1 MNLRRVLDHPG
12 PFATVHLDA
21 SHDTENAARELE
33 LRWRAARAE
42 LAAEGAGADLLAA
55 LDEAVRTTSPAVGKA
70 GWLLVAAGED
80 VLVNRLLPDPPPTP
94 VTRFGPLPYL
104 VPLVER
110 DAGRIPYVAA
120 LVNKVGADVRVVDA
134 DGVVRTEHT
143 TEGSDHPVHKVRGGG
158 WSHLHIQHNVEE
170 TVQRN
175 ARLVAQELAALVDDV
190 HARLLAVAGEDP
202 VVASVI
208 DELPPRCR
216 AIVAEVLGRREADD
230 EFDRA
235 LADLVAERARAE
247 HDTLV
252 ERFRDELATDDG
264 LAVQGLRDTVAALRE
279 HNASA
284 VVLGDLADTTLWY
297 STEPRSLAMTS
308 SELTAVGAENP
319 TQARADEVLPDF
331 CLRVGAECVRVG
343 AEMIRT
349 HEPLVGVLLRHA

>member
-21 SHDTENAARELE
+21 SHDTENAAHELE
-33 LRWRAARAE
+33 LRWRAAREE
-42 LAAEGAGADLLAA
+42 LAAEGAGADVLAA
-55 LDEAVRTTSPAVGKA
+55 LDEAVRSTTPAVGKA

-104 VPLVER
+104 VPLVGR
-110 DAGRIPYVAA
+110 DAGQVPYVAA

-143 TEGSDHPVHKVRGGG
+143 TEGSDHPVHKVRAGG

-175 ARLVAQELAALVDDV
+175 VRLVVQELAALVDDV
-190 HARLLAVAGEDP
+190 HARLLAIAGEP
-202 VVASVI
+202 QVVAAIVA
-208 DELPPRCR
+208 ELPPRCG
-216 AIVAEVLGRREADD
+216 AIVAEVPGRREADD
-230 EFDRA
+230 EFDRVV
-235 LADLVAERARAE
+235 ADLAAERARAE

-279 HNASA
+279 HNATA

-297 STEPRSLAMTS
+297 STEPRSVALTS
-308 SELTAVGAENP
+308 TELTAVGAENP
-319 TQARADEVLPDF
+319 TEARADEVLPDF
-331 CLRVGAECVRVG
+331 CLRVGAEVL
-343 AEMIRT
+343 RT
-349 HEPLVGVLLRHA
+349 PEPLIGVLLRHP